1 MMPGMSDFTFVTP
14 TRGPGPGLFG
24 RAVLV
29 LLWVAVCVL
38 PFVFAVPDF
47 RLATGRVGTP
57 GTLTVLSCA
66 DLGHGRYDCKGSF
79 TPDSGGPAVPVDA
92 SPDSSAGD
100 VTRAQLT
107 PGGDRAA
114 PAGTRGVLAAMTLPA
129 VGLGGIG
136 FLPYVL
142 LYWAGARR
150 RARRVA
156 VAAGWTLTA
165 AGAVLTVVGMV
176 AAYS

>member
-1 MMPGMSDFTFVTP
+1 MSDFTFVTP
-14 TRGPGPGLFG
+14 TRGPGPGPFG

-29 LLWVAVCVL
+29 VLWVAVCVL
-38 PFVFAVPDF
+38 PAWFAVRDF
-47 RLATGRVGTP
+47 ELATGRIGTP

-66 DLGHGRYDCKGSF
+66 ELGQGRYDCKGSF
-79 TPDSGGPAVPVDA
+79 TPDSGGPAIAVDA

-107 PGGDRAA
+107 PEGDRAA
-114 PAGTRGVLAAMTLPA
+114 PAGTRGVLAAAALPA

-142 LYWAGARR
+142 LYWAGAGR
-150 RARRVA
+150 RAKRTA

-165 AGAVLTVVGMV
+165 VGGLLTIVGMV

>member
-1 MMPGMSDFTFVTP
+1 MSDFLSDLTFVTP
-14 TRGPGPGLFG
+14 SRGRGPGPFG

-29 LLWVAVCVL
+29 LLWVGICVL
-38 PFVFAVPDF
+38 PAVLSVPDF
-47 RLATGRVGTP
+47 RLATGRTGTP

-66 DLGHGRYDCKGSF
+66 DLGQGRYDCKGRF

-92 SPDSSAGD
+92 SPDSEAGD

-107 PGGDRAA
+107 PEGDRAA
-114 PAGTRGVLAAMTLPA
+114 PAGTRGVLAAAALPG

-142 LYWAGARR
+142 LYWAGAGR
-150 RARRVA
+150 RARRAA
-156 VAAGWTLTA
+156 VAAGCVITA
-165 AGAVLTVVGMV
+165 AGLVLTIAGMA

>member
-1 MMPGMSDFTFVTP
+1 MIPDMSDFTFVTP
-14 TRGPGPGLFG
+14 TRGPGPGPFG

-47 RLATGRVGTP
+47 QLATGRAGTP

-66 DLGHGRYDCKGSF
+66 DLGQGRYDCKGSF
-79 TPDSGGPAVPVDA
+79 APDSGGPAIAVDA

-107 PGGDRAA
+107 PEGDRAA

-142 LYWAGARR
+142 LHWAGAGRR
-150 RARRVA
+150 SRRIA
-156 VAAGWTLTA
+156 VAAGWTLTTA
-165 AGAVLTVVGMV
+165 CTLLVIVGMV